1 MLRLTVESLF
11 ITHAETNL
19 NTIGNILNKNSTGNN
34 HPMNNPWLIRG
45 DEWYQGLLRRPQPKN
60 DLYISIGMASTST
73 TAPTPTPTPVLP
85 PASSS
90 TNEGQKII
98 SSPSSQ
104 SRVYR
109 RPYNELQHLESI
121 WTDTNQNGIP
131 YSEQHRT
138 AIQASQL
145 ANRLQH
151 FHISSDH
158 NPIGRPVMVNNASPQ
173 PSWTQ
178 HEILVENGLIE
189 RFKNAI
195 NDFMKRPGR
204 RYAYNANMRWSL
216 EHCHEISFSVTISI
230 KKPTDI
236 V

>member
-1 MLRLTVESLF
+1 M
-11 ITHAETNL
+11 
-19 NTIGNILNKNSTGNN
+19 
-34 HPMNNPWLIRG
+34 
-45 DEWYQGLLRRPQPKN
+45 
-60 DLYISIGMASTST
+60 
-73 TAPTPTPTPVLP
+73 
-85 PASSS
+85 
-90 TNEGQKII
+90 
-98 SSPSSQ
+98 
-104 SRVYR
+104 
-109 RPYNELQHLESI
+109 
-121 WTDTNQNGIP
+121 
-131 YSEQHRT
+131 EQHRT
-138 AIQASQL
+138 AIQAAQL
-145 ANRLQH
+145 ANRLQY

-178 HEILVENGLIE
+178 HEILVEDELIE

-204 RYAYNANMRWSL
+204 RYAYYASMRWSL